1 MPKEGSTSLAHK
13 VYGEQKQQRIETP
26 GAWVLLLSQLC
37 SHSHDDAGGRQT
49 EPSIDPTSL
58 TRRKRTRCYRGRH
71 SAGRHRSGAAPRAQE
86 RPTARHVHA
95 AETQHLRRR
104 RGITTCTTALPLLLL
119 RGSSSE
125 APPWRLLLL
134 LLRCC
139 YCPPCR
145 CARRPRGSAAVAD
158 AGGGGAAR
166 RDTRLSE
173 SSGRLGHWTV
183 GRVSGPR

>member
-119 RGSSSE
+119 RGSSLE
-125 APPWRLLLL
+125 TPPPPPPLLLL
-134 LLRCC
+134 PALPLR
-139 YCPPCR
+139 PPSTRKRCR
-145 CARRPRGSAAVAD
+145 C
-158 AGGGGAAR
+158 
-166 RDTRLSE
+166 
-173 SSGRLGHWTV
+173 
-183 GRVSGPR
+183 